1 MYKYNPFIMQN
12 IRANTLIIG
21 ANNNPINKKVRLNA
35 DFSINYKKN
44 SIIIC
49 SFIEKQLCLHGKFL
63 RYLRSNGKNHVINNY
78 VKGNENERLF
88 TFLFF
93 KFINLKF
100 SIMNKKFLSVIL
112 FSALMVGT
120 AGTFTSCKDYDDD
133 IKDLQGQVDGLAGD
147 VKKLQGDLTT
157 LGTTVDNLTY
167 VKDAKIENGKLVVVD
182 KNGNPHSYD
191 IPAGVTYTLSVSKD
205 GDEVTISLKGSDGST
220 SDVKIDMPKG
230 FDATLL
236 SIDKDGN
243 ILYDDEKTGGK
254 IDLPT
259 VPTLT
264 MEILDEDGV
273 KLGYIIKYGSA
284 TPINLR
290 ISDVLPITS
299 FEYIPESILQ
309 GWGERV
315 IVFHKDSYK
324 PVEIKNDAVVALAKT
339 NYLPN
344 QAAPQFHVNPSSA
357 TQEQI
362 TKTDVLDKTVTM
374 TKGVNAGLVTWKN
387 TVIEGG
393 LATVT
398 LEANPNLF
406 ANSSLTEDN
415 EKPELNEI
423 ALQFT
428 TKAGNKVTTEYVGV
442 VNRTEELK
450 LVLADKEVT
459 SENAKDDKCHFATN
473 LAAAE
478 EQKAKIGVD
487 NKPAADNNHLVQNVV
502 YDDAVSEQ
510 GIDLKTLVTTC
521 NIAGSQHKFF
531 NYANYADTYELTFE
545 AVEYKVNNTPQEN
558 YMTLE
563 DGIFHAKNYG
573 GVDKSAI
580 GKSPIVL
587 AKLTDK
593 TNNNELVAAAWIK
606 LLIVAGEVST
616 DIEDD
621 YVAEKK
627 VETNLGCN
635 SGAGWTY
642 ETEDEFMSAQ
652 VYNFKNNADL
662 EALSKQQWHHIY
674 AFDEDATTKYAENQV
689 GDWTITATEY
699 DENNEAN
706 QVVKFVLKTTPFEVK
721 SYVGYAVF
729 TKTTEDT
736 KLDAVANSRTYP
748 ENVVIKYVVEV
759 KNIDFT
765 ANTPQGSTAGAKIA
779 EYWST
784 FKGKSAIDIY
794 CATPDDAGTTTKAV
808 IEQDLLSNF
817 YGRTVALKYNK
828 EDAEEKYP
836 SFAHEN
842 MTVKFVFSAENN
854 KRIVKGNDGKN
865 YELFVNADGTQIH
878 ALEVLEGDFTVIASD
893 ENVIATLSEN
903 ETDDNG
909 TATETSDDVT
919 IAENIKISYQSNDV
933 AKAVLNWAARDTDEM
948 LYATIDM
955 KYYNGCD
962 QYVPVTDGTF
972 NAKFIRPVNIS
983 GNEGKYFE
991 DGNNEGKSVLNLGDL
1006 VVLKD
1011 WRLDASSGLNEFSE
1025 HLNYYKYYNV
1035 TAIKLAEDKD
1045 ILTNLNNSET
1055 FVPIEEVFGKTGA
1068 ETLLT
1073 FDPKLQTYE
1082 NVPTEVPNFGTV
1094 TYNNK
1099 DVKVHSSFYLRI
1111 PIEVVYVWGSV
1122 IEEIDVE
1129 VKPTL

>member
-1 MYKYNPFIMQN
+1 
-12 IRANTLIIG
+12 
-21 ANNNPINKKVRLNA
+21 
-35 DFSINYKKN
+35 
-44 SIIIC
+44 
-49 SFIEKQLCLHGKFL
+49 
-63 RYLRSNGKNHVINNY
+63 
-78 VKGNENERLF
+78 
-88 TFLFF
+88 
-93 KFINLKF
+93 
-100 SIMNKKFLSVIL
+100 MNKKFLSVIL

-273 KLGYIIKYGSA
+273 KLGYIVKYGSA

-387 TVIEGG
+387 TVIKGG

-442 VNRTEELK
+442 VNRTEELE
-450 LVLADKEVT
+450 LVLADKELT
-459 SENAKDDKCHFATN
+459 SENAKDDNCHFATS
-473 LAAAE
+473 LAAAKT
-478 EQKAKIGVD
+478 QTAKIGVD
-487 NKPAADNNHLVQNVV
+487 NKPAAGNAHLVQNVV
-502 YDDAVSEQ
+502 YDDAISEQ

-521 NIAGSQHKFF
+521 NIADNQHKFF
-531 NYANYADTYELTFE
+531 NYADYADTYELTFE

-563 DGIFHAKNYG
+563 DGVFHAKNYG

-606 LLIVAGEVST
+606 LLIVAGEVPAE
-616 DIEDD
+616 IEDD

-627 VETNLGCN
+627 EVTNLGCN
-635 SGAGWTY
+635 VEGWTY

-674 AFDEDATTKYAENQV
+674 AFDEDATTEYAEDQV
-689 GDWTITATEY
+689 GEWTITATEY
-699 DENNEAN
+699 DETNEAN
-706 QVVKFVLKTTPFEVK
+706 QVVTFKLTTTPLEAK

-729 TKTTEDT
+729 TKTTEAT

-759 KNIDFT
+759 KDIDFT
-765 ANTPQGSTAGAKIA
+765 AHTPQGSTAGAKIA

-794 CATPDDAGTTTKAV
+794 CATPDDDGTTSKAV

-817 YGRTVALKYNK
+817 YGRTVALVYNK

-854 KRIVKGNDGKN
+854 ERVVKGNDGKN
-865 YELFVNADGTQIH
+865 YKLFVSADGTQIH
-878 ALEVLEGDFTVIASD
+878 ALEVLEGGLTAIVSD
-893 ENVIATLSEN
+893 ENVIATLSED

-909 TATETSDDVT
+909 TDTSDDVT

-955 KYYNGCD
+955 QYYNGCD

-972 NAKFIRPVNIS
+972 NAKFIRPVNVS
-983 GNEGKYFE
+983 GNKGKYFE

-1011 WRLDASSGLNEFSE
+1011 WRLDASNGLNEFSK
-1025 HLNYYKYYNV
+1025 HPNYYKYYNV
-1035 TAIKLAEDKD
+1035 TDIKLAEGKD
-1045 ILTNLNNSET
+1045 ILTNLNNSGET

-1073 FDPKLQTYE
+1073 FSSTTQNYE
-1082 NVPTEVPNFGTV
+1082 EQETPLTVVPNFGTV
-1094 TYNNK
+1094 AYNNK

>member
-1 MYKYNPFIMQN
+1 
-12 IRANTLIIG
+12 
-21 ANNNPINKKVRLNA
+21 
-35 DFSINYKKN
+35 
-44 SIIIC
+44 
-49 SFIEKQLCLHGKFL
+49 
-63 RYLRSNGKNHVINNY
+63 
-78 VKGNENERLF
+78 
-88 TFLFF
+88 
-93 KFINLKF
+93 
-100 SIMNKKFLSVIL
+100 MNKKFLSVIL

-324 PVEIKNDAVVALAKT
+324 PVEIKNDVVVALAKT

-442 VNRTEELK
+442 VNRTEELN

-606 LLIVAGEVST
+606 LLIVAGEVPAE
-616 DIEDD
+616 IEDD

-627 VETNLGCN
+627 EVTNLGCN
-635 SGAGWTY
+635 SAGWTY

-652 VYNFKNNADL
+652 VYNFKNNANL

-674 AFDEDATTKYAENQV
+674 AFNQDATNEYAEEQV
-689 GDWTITATEY
+689 GKWAITATKY
-699 DENNEAN
+699 DGNNEAN
-706 QVVKFVLKTTPFEVK
+706 QVVTFKLTTTPLEAK

-729 TKTTEDT
+729 TKTTETT

-759 KNIDFT
+759 KDIDFT
-765 ANTPQGSTAGAKIA
+765 AHTPQGSTAGAKIA

-794 CATPDDAGTTTKAV
+794 CATPDDAGTTSKAV

-817 YGRTVALKYNK
+817 YGRTVALVYNK

-854 KRIVKGNDGKN
+854 GRVVKGNDGKN
-865 YELFVNADGTQIH
+865 YKLFVSADSTQIH
-878 ALEVLEGDFTVIASD
+878 ALEVLANGTTTLASD
-893 ENVIATLSEN
+893 ENVIATLSGDEI
-903 ETDDNG
+903 DDNG
-909 TATETSDDVT
+909 TDTDASDDVT
-919 IAENIKISYQSNDV
+919 AENIKISYKNNAV

-955 KYYNGCD
+955 QYYNGCD

-972 NAKFIRPVNIS
+972 NAKFIRPVNVS
-983 GNEGKYFE
+983 GNKGKYFE

-1011 WRLDASSGLNEFSE
+1011 WRLDVSNGLNEFST

-1073 FDPKLQTYE
+1073 FDSESQTYE

>member
-1 MYKYNPFIMQN
+1 
-12 IRANTLIIG
+12 
-21 ANNNPINKKVRLNA
+21 
-35 DFSINYKKN
+35 
-44 SIIIC
+44 
-49 SFIEKQLCLHGKFL
+49 
-63 RYLRSNGKNHVINNY
+63 
-78 VKGNENERLF
+78 
-88 TFLFF
+88 
-93 KFINLKF
+93 
-100 SIMNKKFLSVIL
+100 MNKKFLSVIL

-324 PVEIKNDAVVALAKT
+324 PVEIKNDAIVALAKT

-442 VNRTEELK
+442 VNRTEVLK

-459 SENAKDDKCHFATN
+459 SENAKDDKCHFATK

-674 AFDEDATTKYAENQV
+674 AFDEDATTEYAENQV

-878 ALEVLEGDFTVIASD
+878 ALEVLEGDFTAIASD

-1011 WRLDASSGLNEFSE
+1011 WRLDASSGLNEFSK

-1073 FDPKLQTYE
+1073 FDSKPQTYE

>member
-1 MYKYNPFIMQN
+1 MQ
-12 IRANTLIIG
+12 IFRLII
-21 ANNNPINKKVRLNA
+21 
-35 DFSINYKKN
+35 KN

-324 PVEIKNDAVVALAKT
+324 PVEIKNDEVVALAKT

-674 AFDEDATTKYAENQV
+674 AFDEDATTEYAENQV

-765 ANTPQGSTAGAKIA
+765 ANTPQDSTAGAKIV

-878 ALEVLEGDFTVIASD
+878 ALEVLEGDFTAIASD

-1073 FDPKLQTYE
+1073 FDSKSQTYE